1 MSDGSRIKLTIPSNC
16 YCLCAVRRRLTHVY
30 SSGKRASLPSPLLL
44 CAQLPKDS
52 PVFSSFSSELPSKL
66 SFLANFVN
74 HIYFITFSSI
84 PFLYKIPR
92 KVSWERRKSLK
103 FDFHTDSFPYFILF
117 RKKRNNRTDQSVTNH
132 VLSPRSVCLRGV
144 ERSDPRF
151 DICV

>member
-1 MSDGSRIKLTIPSNC
+1 MR
-16 YCLCAVRRRLTHVY
+16 
-30 SSGKRASLPSPLLL
+30 RASPANVRLFVGETSQFAFSSSPLCTITQRL
-44 CAQLPKDS
+44 
-52 PVFSSFSSELPSKL
+52 VFSPFSSELPSKL